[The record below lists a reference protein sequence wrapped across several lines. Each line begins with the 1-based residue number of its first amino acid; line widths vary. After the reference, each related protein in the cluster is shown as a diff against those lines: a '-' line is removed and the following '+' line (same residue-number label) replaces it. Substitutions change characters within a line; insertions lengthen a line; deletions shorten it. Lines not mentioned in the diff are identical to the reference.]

1 MSQTGHS
8 LLIGTYT
15 ETLPHVTGTAAGILG
30 ATYDPLTGSVRDVA
44 VLART
49 RNPSYLAVGPDG
61 RRVYAVNET
70 HRFAGQ
76 PGGGVTAFA
85 RDPGIGALRELN
97 FVSSGGEAPCF
108 VSMDG
113 RVVLVANYDSGSVTA
128 IALEPDGSLGPG
140 HATVQHAGSSV
151 NAERQEGPHVHMA
164 IPDPVTGD
172 ALVVDLGQDAVLTY
186 QLGDSGLAERPG
198 TRFAVPPGAGP
209 RHIAF
214 HPDGQHLFVVCE
226 LGNVVLTLRRA
237 DGKLVLAHV
246 ASTLPPGAES
256 GPPTLAGAIRVTPSG
271 RYVLV
276 SNRGH
281 DSMVMLRFDAE
292 TPALTLVHAQPS
304 GGACPRDFCLTPEA
318 DRLII
323 AHQDSHNLV
332 IMDLD
337 EDRAELRPV
346 STTAAP
352 TPSSVVFAP

>member
-1 MSQTGHS
+1 MWVTSAPGTRSRPSTTSCRPPTCWSPARPWPPPPSSAWTSRPCWRPSTPPADAAARPRTSGPTSSCRAPSTRASPCGSCSRTCGSPWTWPSRRRPRPACQPPRSRSGPPPPRRCRPTPTTPRSPAGWIPRSAPRARERPGVRYGAMSQTGHS

-61 RRVYAVNET
+61 RHVYAVNET

-85 RDPGIGALRELN
+85 RDPGTGALRELN

-128 IALEPDGSLGPG
+128 IALDPDGSLGPG

-198 TRFAVPPGAGP
+198 TRF
-209 RHIAF
+209 
-214 HPDGQHLFVVCE
+214 
-226 LGNVVLTLRRA
+226 
-237 DGKLVLAHV
+237 V
-246 ASTLPPGAES
+246 AP
-256 GPPTLAGAIRVTPSG
+256 
-271 RYVLV
+271 
-276 SNRGH
+276 
-281 DSMVMLRFDAE
+281 
-292 TPALTLVHAQPS
+292 
-304 GGACPRDFCLTPEA
+304 
-318 DRLII
+318 
-323 AHQDSHNLV
+323 
-332 IMDLD
+332 
-337 EDRAELRPV
+337 
-346 STTAAP
+346 
-352 TPSSVVFAP
+352 